1 MSDTCAAEDAPGA
14 RRSRRPLRV
23 KMILPS
29 LVEANAPGY
38 RPIKYALFP
47 PLGLAGLAGY
57 LDPDD
62 EVELLDE
69 HVQAPLGLDDAPDLL
84 VMTVYITSARRAW
97 EIADRYRARGTYVC
111 VGGLHPTSLPDEAA
125 AHADTVFIGPGEGA
139 WQAFLADFRAGRPK
153 PRYEAG
159 ASMRS
164 LAGIPPV
171 RRDLID
177 RRRYL
182 CPNSIVVSRGC
193 PHHCDFCYK
202 DAFFEGGRSF
212 YTQTVDEALAEIDRL
227 PGKHLYFLDDH
238 LLGNERFA
246 RALFEGMRGMG
257 RLFQGAS
264 TVQAILRGDLIERA
278 AAAGMRS
285 VFVGFETLNPENLR
299 RHDKRQ
305 NLGRDY
311 DEAIRR
317 CHDLGVMVNGSFVF
331 GLDDDG
337 PDVFDR
343 TVEWGV
349 SHSLET
355 ATFHIMTPYPGT
367 ALHRRI
373 ADEQRIVTDD
383 WELYDTRHVVFE
395 PSSHDLRAT
404 RGRLLARVPGL
415 LPMVGDLE
423 RRGGP
428 GHAEGPGAT
437 PRLRGRLAQVR
448 AAVGSHHPRPA
459 REQHAAR
466 PGTDARRGR
475 AGCAS
480 PPPFPITRS
489 AGRTDSTPVGRRA
502 SRSPRRHGPP
512 S

>member
-1 MSDTCAAEDAPGA
+1 MLRSHRIEREGDVRATHAA
-14 RRSRRPLRV
+14 RPLRV

-29 LVEANAPGY
+29 LIEANAPGY

-47 PLGLAGLAGY
+47 PLGLASLASY

-69 HVQAPLGLDDAPDLL
+69 HVQAPLKLDDAPDLL
-84 VMTVYITSARRAW
+84 VMSVYITSARRAW
-97 EIADRYRARGTYVC
+97 EIADLYRARGTHVC

-125 AHADTVFIGPGEGA
+125 SHADTVFIGPGEGT
-139 WQAFLADFRAGRPK
+139 WQEFLADFRAGRPK
-153 PRYEAG
+153 PRYEPA

-164 LAGIPPV
+164 LEGTPPV
-171 RRDLID
+171 RRDLIE

-202 DAFFEGGRSF
+202 DAFYEGGRSF

-246 RALFEGMRGMG
+246 RGLFEGMRGMG

-264 TVQAILRGDLIERA
+264 TVNAILRGDLIECA

-299 RHDKRQ
+299 QHSKRQ

-311 DEAIRR
+311 DEVIRR

-331 GLDDDG
+331 G
-337 PDVFDR
+337 
-343 TVEWGV
+343 
-349 SHSLET
+349 
-355 ATFHIMTPYPGT
+355 
-367 ALHRRI
+367 
-373 ADEQRIVTDD
+373 
-383 WELYDTRHVVFE
+383 
-395 PSSHDLRAT
+395 
-404 RGRLLARVPGL
+404 
-415 LPMVGDLE
+415 
-423 RRGGP
+423 
-428 GHAEGPGAT
+428 
-437 PRLRGRLAQVR
+437 
-448 AAVGSHHPRPA
+448 
-459 REQHAAR
+459 
-466 PGTDARRGR
+466 
-475 AGCAS
+475 
-480 PPPFPITRS
+480 
-489 AGRTDSTPVGRRA
+489 
-502 SRSPRRHGPP
+502 
-512 S
+512 